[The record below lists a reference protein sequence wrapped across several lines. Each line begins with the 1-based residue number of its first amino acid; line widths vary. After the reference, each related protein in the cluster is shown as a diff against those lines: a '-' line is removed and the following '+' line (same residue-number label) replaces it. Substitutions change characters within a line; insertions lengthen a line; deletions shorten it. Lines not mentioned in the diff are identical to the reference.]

1 MSGSDVNDIVTWGG
15 SSEPY
20 QIITICMT
28 GAGPAAFIQSRTTGY
43 FVAVQPDEYDWLEPT
58 STPNADG
65 EK

>member
-1 MSGSDVNDIVTWGG
+1 MSDLNVNDIATWGG

-28 GAGPAAFIQSRTTGY
+28 GAGPAAFIQSITSGY
-43 FVAVQPDEYDWLEPT
+43 FVAVQPNEYGDLEPT
-58 STPNADG
+58 TPPSAEG